1 MINNYQDF
9 LQEASDNITYICDNN
24 RHLVCLPY
32 TIENLHTMARE
43 LDIDRAWY
51 HYSNGK
57 YHYDIPKKRIREIQL
72 KCILVNS
79 KGILK
84 IIKKRRPYK
93 RTDVL
98 W

>member
-1 MINNYQDF
+1 
-9 LQEASDNITYICDNN
+9 
-24 RHLVCLPY
+24 
-32 TIENLHTMARE
+32 MARE

-84 IIKKRRPYK
+84 IIKKEI
-93 RTDVL
+93 TDL
-98 W
+98 EQLKDYLI